1 MLSNL
6 RGDMCLGVYLS
17 LSRRRVLKY
26 GVLGSVALASGGIGI
41 SFQRTRL
48 VQVPSTLKVFTDVE
62 FSILSAVTDRLFP
75 NNPPFPSGSAAQVPE
90 RVDELMS
97 TMPIT
102 VVEEFKQVLTLV
114 ENALTGLVF
123 NGTPKPFS
131 QCTPEV
137 QDEILEDWR
146 TSSLHFRRMV
156 FRGLSGVCAGAYY
169 GEESRFAAIGY
180 GGPPRGLNPEAF
192 K

>member
-1 MLSNL
+1 MLCKLS
-6 RGDMCLGVYLS
+6 GDVRLGVSLS

-26 GVLGSVALASGGIGI
+26 RVLGSAVLASGGIGI
-41 SFQRTRL
+41 SLQRTHL
-48 VQVPSTLKVFTDVE
+48 VEAPPTLKVFTDVE
-62 FSILSAVTDRLFP
+62 FSILSAVADRLFP
-75 NNPPFPSGSAAQVPE
+75 DNPPFASGTAAQVPE

-97 TMPIT
+97 TMPNL
-102 VVEEFKQVLTLV
+102 VVEEFKQVLALV
-114 ENALTGLVF
+114 ENALTGLLF
-123 NGTPKPFS
+123 NATPKPFS

-137 QDEILEDWR
+137 QDAILEDWR
-146 TSSLHFRRMV
+146 TSSLRFRRMV